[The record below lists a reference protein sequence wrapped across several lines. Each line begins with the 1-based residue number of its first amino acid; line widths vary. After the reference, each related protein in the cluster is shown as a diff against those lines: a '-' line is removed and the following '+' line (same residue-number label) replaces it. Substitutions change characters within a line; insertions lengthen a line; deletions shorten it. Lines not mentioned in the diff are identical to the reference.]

1 MCAKVVK
8 YVFELKAEW
17 FLLLYRLVVSH
28 GAYCIIVQIT
38 HLNFSKYFLFY
49 PQVLALAQYWNL
61 LTKLTTYNKLKM
73 LTYENPILSI
83 EHFTQ
88 LKK

>member
-1 MCAKVVK
+1 M
-8 YVFELKAEW
+8 
-17 FLLLYRLVVSH
+17 
-28 GAYCIIVQIT
+28 T
-38 HLNFSKYFLFY
+38 HINFSKYFLFY

-61 LTKLTTYNKLKM
+61 LTKLTTYDKLKM